1 MMHCKKSELDKWFMW
16 NLSLNHFSVCRYI
29 DSAIISSFTSFFF
42 FYTIMTEKFHVRIF
56 CLQCQKTE
64 SLWGRITHLKTSLQA
79 LINSN
84 YWPLT
89 YDTSLD
95 IRSSRTF
102 LCIKHFYFKYMST
115 FSWLYFDFQ
124 GHRINIGTYTWEYPK
139 IIN

>member
-1 MMHCKKSELDKWFMW
+1 MVHVKSEPESF
-16 NLSLNHFSVCRYI
+16 LSLSIHRFGNYFVVYVI
-29 DSAIISSFTSFFF
+29 FF

-56 CLQCQKTE
+56 CLKCQKTE